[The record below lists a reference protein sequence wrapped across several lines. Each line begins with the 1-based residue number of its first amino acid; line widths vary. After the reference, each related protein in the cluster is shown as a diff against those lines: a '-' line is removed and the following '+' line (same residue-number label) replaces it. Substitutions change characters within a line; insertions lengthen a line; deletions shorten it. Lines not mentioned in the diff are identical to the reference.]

1 MLSLYPCGKFHNLE
15 KINWETSVASSMLQ
29 FCKSRGKY
37 HHSMVDM
44 SVIGMN
50 TKTLLYTHAVMYI
63 KESLTEWSQGEGKYE
78 WWGEMWYQQQKE
90 RKIER
95 GLHQVK
101 VFLLNHKTSKTNL
114 HKVCIFIQHN
124 LQICCFLLCIIMNI
138 T

>member
-1 MLSLYPCGKFHNLE
+1 
-15 KINWETSVASSMLQ
+15 
-29 FCKSRGKY
+29 
-37 HHSMVDM
+37 MVDM

-124 LQICCFLLCIIMNI
+124 LQICCFLLCIIMNRGNKLKFNVPKYFDDVEGVFCDFHQ
-138 T
+138 